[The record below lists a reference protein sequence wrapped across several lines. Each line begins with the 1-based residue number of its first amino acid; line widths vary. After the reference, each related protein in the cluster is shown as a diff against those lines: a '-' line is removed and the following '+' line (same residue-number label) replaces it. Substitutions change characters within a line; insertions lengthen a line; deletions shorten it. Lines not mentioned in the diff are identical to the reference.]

1 MSPDS
6 ARVGEALVRFDDL
19 VARLRKDCPWD
30 AEQTHASLRRH
41 LLEETY
47 EVLDAI
53 NDVDA
58 GAANGY
64 PDLREELGDLL
75 FQVFFHSRLATE
87 AGQFD
92 LADVATDVHDKLRDR
107 HPHVFGAS
115 KTSQAAGVDADEV
128 LESTE
133 QVLSNWEQLK
143 KAEKGRSSV
152 MDGMP
157 SSLPALLLAAKTLK
171 KAENVGHGF
180 ASEADA
186 RHAVSEALVAMGAE
200 GDAPSDEAVGS
211 LLLAVVG
218 VARHH
223 DIDAEMA
230 LRAATVGVQTEVRAA
245 EAEHPSS

>member
-1 MSPDS
+1 M
-6 ARVGEALVRFDDL
+6 RFDDL
-19 VARLRKDCPWD
+19 VARLRTDCPWD

-53 NDVDA
+53 DDVEA
-58 GAANGY
+58 GEPHGY
-64 PDLREELGDLL
+64 ADLREELGDLL

-87 AGQFD
+87 AGHFD
-92 LADVATDVHDKLRDR
+92 LADVATDVHNKLRDR

-115 KTSQAAGVDADEV
+115 ETSEAAGVDADEV

-133 QVLSNWEQLK
+133 QVLLNWEQLK

-157 SSLPALLLAAKTLK
+157 ASLPALLLASKTLK
-171 KAENVGHGF
+171 KAESVGYGF
-180 ASEADA
+180 ATETDA
-186 RHAVSEALVAMGAE
+186 RQAATEALAALNNG
-200 GDAPSDEAVGS
+200 GDAPDDQAVGN

-230 LRAATVGVQTEVRAA
+230 LRAATVGVQAEVRAT
-245 EAEHPSS
+245 EAKRTTS